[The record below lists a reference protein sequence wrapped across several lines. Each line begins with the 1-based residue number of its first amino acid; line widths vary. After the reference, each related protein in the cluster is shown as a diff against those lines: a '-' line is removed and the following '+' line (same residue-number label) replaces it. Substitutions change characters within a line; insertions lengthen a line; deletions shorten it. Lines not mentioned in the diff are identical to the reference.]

1 MTDQVQGYT
10 FQYAYSNEII
20 QAFANV
26 VQPAYPIAYNSNLNN
41 LYIENLNSFRDN
53 TTGNSNF
60 AMGLYALESNST
72 GSYNIAIGENALPDN
87 STGSYNIAI
96 GENALFDNTTGSYN
110 IAIGDSAL
118 NNNNGN
124 SNIAIGF
131 EALLTNSSGY
141 YNIAI
146 GENALGNNST
156 GVDNI
161 AIGYAA
167 LQDVSTGTDNIGI
180 GYSALQTN
188 TGSYN
193 LGIGSYAGNSGVG
206 NLTGSY
212 NTGIGYASLGS
223 TANSNGNVAVGSMA
237 LGSSATYNYCVGVGY
252 LALSNNDGNYNIGIG
267 YQAGIYIN
275 SSTQNNN
282 ICIGNIQY
290 STISPLNQGEKE
302 NNELLIAP
310 NVALIGGIDNNTF
323 DTTTNKIVPST
334 SSYVI
339 IYGELATSFGGT
351 APTSI
356 TAGASP
362 YTFTPSSTTNQ
373 IVIISGGSVSSIA
386 LNGTTTGL
394 TSGTFYCRAG
404 DSLTITYTTA
414 PTILQYNV

>member
-26 VQPAYPIAYNSNLNN
+26 VQPAYPIEFNSQNGNLSIQNTNSIINN
-41 LYIENLNSFRDN
+41 
-53 TTGNSNF
+53 TGGGANV
-60 AMGLYALESNST
+60 
-72 GSYNIAIGENALPDN
+72 AIGEYSLE
-87 STGSYNIAI
+87 Y
-96 GENALFDNTTGSYN
+96 
-110 IAIGDSAL
+110 
-118 NNNNGN
+118 
-124 SNIAIGF
+124 
-131 EALLTNSSGY
+131 LTNGY

-146 GENALGNNST
+146 GQEALVVNSS
-156 GVDNI
+156 GSRNIGIGGLSLSSNSSGSENI
-161 AIGYAA
+161 AIGYNTL
-167 LQDVSTGTDNIGI
+167 LQ
-180 GYSALQTN
+180 N
-188 TGSYN
+188 T
-193 LGIGSYAGNSGVG
+193 
-206 NLTGSY
+206 T
-212 NTGIGYASLGS
+212 
-223 TANSNGNVAVGSMA
+223 
-237 LGSSATYNYCVGVGY
+237 
-252 LALSNNDGNYNIGIG
+252 GNYNIAIG
-267 YQAGIYIN
+267 YNA
-275 SSTQNNN
+275 SSNTTGNYNIAIGSLAFQIGTTNVNNN
-282 ICIGNIQY
+282 IFIQNNSVFPHNIY
-290 STISPLNQGEKE
+290 PLNNGTYE